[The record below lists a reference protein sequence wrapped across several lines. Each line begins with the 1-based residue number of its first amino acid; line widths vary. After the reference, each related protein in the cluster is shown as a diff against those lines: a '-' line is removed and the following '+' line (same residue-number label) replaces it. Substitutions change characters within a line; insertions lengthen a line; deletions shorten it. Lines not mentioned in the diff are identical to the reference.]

1 MLSARLADGQL
12 RRTLGKL
19 MDKLQNKLPLFK
31 TWGRAVELEAKKN
44 ARAYGGRRIWR
55 NIAGATRLHSITRDG
70 AVVECYDPIGTH
82 KERGG
87 PIRAKNA
94 KALTIPISALAPS
107 GFIDHFYNSQHQPY
121 SRREKLHNGATATL
135 LHIVKRKRTMLHL
148 KRQSR
153 ISYEARLT
161 PHEAF
166 CGNAAKYEAALRAM
180 KRSLFRLHVFAF
192 GKKW

>member
-1 MLSARLADGQL
+1 MLFVKLEGSEL

-19 MDKLQNKLPLFK
+19 MDQLQNKLPLFK
-31 TWGRAVELEAKKN
+31 TWGRAVELKAKTN
-44 ARAYGGRRIWR
+44 ARAKGGRRIWR

-82 KERGG
+82 KEFGG

-121 SRREKLHNGATATL
+121 SRREKLHNGAIATL
-135 LHIVKRKRTMLHL
+135 LHIVKRRRAMLHL
-148 KRQSR
+148 SR
-153 ISYEARLT
+153 RSGVYEARLT

-166 CGNAAKYEAALRAM
+166 CGAAAKYEAALRAM
-180 KRSLFRLHVFAF
+180 KRSLFRLHVFAC